1 MKVLA
6 ALYPTLSHAETRA
19 CCRGPNPLSNGVMQD
34 TSPPYPRLRLLP
46 KRHRRLKLGH
56 PWVYSNEM
64 QPNPVLKALDAGS
77 LVTVE
82 NAAGEPVGTAV
93 FNPKPLVVARMI
105 SAKPDAALDQAYV
118 ETRLQAALALRERL
132 FQEPFYRLIHA
143 ETDGLPG
150 VIIDRYGDV
159 IAVQINTAAF
169 DVRRE
174 MVIAAIQAVLNPR
187 TIVIR
192 LASAARLMEGL
203 KDEDDI
209 IVGDLDGPIE
219 LLENGVVFLADL
231 SDGQK
236 TGWFF
241 DQRMNRAA
249 VANLASGARV
259 LDVYCYLG
267 GFGLN
272 AAMAGAEDVTLVDR
286 SAQALEL
293 ASEAAKRN
301 GVADKVTTVRS
312 EAFAFL
318 DESVQAGMRW
328 DIVIVDPPA
337 FVKSRKDLSAGLR
350 AYRKMVRLACRLVS
364 PGGFL
369 FAASCSHNVD
379 AVQFMEQ
386 VRHGLGDGGRN
397 GRLLREAGAGPD
409 HPVHPFLPES
419 AYLTSALLQLD

>member
-1 MKVLA
+1 MKPDA
-6 ALYPTLSHAETRA
+6 A
-19 CCRGPNPLSNGVMQD
+19 
-34 TSPPYPRLRLLP
+34 
-46 KRHRRLKLGH
+46 
-56 PWVYSNEM
+56 
-64 QPNPVLKALDAGS
+64 LKALEPGS

-82 NAAGEPVGTAV
+82 NAAGEPVGTAA
-93 FNPKPLVVARMI
+93 FNPKPLVVGRMV
-105 SAKPDAALDQAYV
+105 ANTPDAALDQAYI
-118 ETRLQAALALRERL
+118 EGRLKKALALRERL
-132 FQEPFYRLIHA
+132 FPEPFYRLIHA
-143 ETDGLPG
+143 EADGLPG

-159 IAVQINTAAF
+159 VAVQLNTAAF
-169 DVRRE
+169 DARQDIV
-174 MVIAAIQAVLNPR
+174 VAAIQAVLAPR
-187 TIVIR
+187 SIVIR
-192 LASAARLMEGL
+192 AASPARQMEGL
-203 KDEDDI
+203 KDRDDVI
-209 IVGDLDGPIE
+209 IGDLKGPIE
-219 LLENGVVFLADL
+219 LLENGVIFLADL
-231 SDGQK
+231 REGQK
-236 TGWFF
+236 TGWFY
-241 DQRMNRAA
+241 DQRINRAA
-249 VANLASGARV
+249 VANLAEGTSV

-272 AAMAGAEDVTLVDR
+272 AAMAGASEVTLVDR

-293 ASEAAKRN
+293 AGEAAVRN
-301 GVADKVTTVRS
+301 GVGEKVTPVRS

-318 DESVQAGMRW
+318 DEAVQRGQRW
-328 DIVIVDPPA
+328 DIVVVDPPA

-350 AYRKMVRLACRLVS
+350 AYRKLIRLACRLVS